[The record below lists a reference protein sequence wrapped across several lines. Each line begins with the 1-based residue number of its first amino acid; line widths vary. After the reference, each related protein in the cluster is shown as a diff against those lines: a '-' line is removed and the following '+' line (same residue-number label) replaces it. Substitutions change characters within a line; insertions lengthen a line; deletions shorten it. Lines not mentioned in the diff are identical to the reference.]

1 MQAHQ
6 ASADVDAHSRAQ
18 FAMPGVVL
26 HGSMMIV
33 TTDGQQRTKTFDRLR
48 PPGIA
53 SIGASNLPDL
63 RWLVHQP
70 ESPSRRA
77 ETPDAWRQPELVVSR
92 QHLAT
97 G

>member
-1 MQAHQ
+1 MQAHH
-6 ASADVDAHSRAQ
+6 ASTDVDAHSRAQ
-18 FAMPGVVL
+18 FAMPGVVS

-33 TTDGQQRTKTFDRLR
+33 TTDGQQRAKTFNRLR

-53 SIGASNLPDL
+53 SVGASNLPDL

-70 ESPSRRA
+70 EGASHRA
-77 ETPDAWRQPELVVSR
+77 ETPDEWRHPELEVSR